1 MSKRSLF
8 WGNGTGKLGEAVYY
22 RAGGE
27 QRTRTYVK
35 NVKNPKSRQQALQR
49 TKFNNVVGAYKALS
63 SAVKSFYTTRNANQS
78 PFNAFFRKNWG
89 INNWVA
95 SKDITNRNEG
105 VMLGFY
111 VANGDFD
118 FSTDLKVSKATN
130 LQNKYFHV
138 LSINAGSFTTTGG
151 AEQQKSVPD
160 GKAMYELLV
169 GTSNPYNLPAEFN
182 VTVIEVLQGQE
193 CQGAMVATMKCS
205 ATSTDKFR
213 CIQNGVG
220 WKQPTA
226 AELESLIQ
234 VAEGVLSPGELG
246 EPGAYNNVTAISVG
260 KGYESEAAVAA
271 GHAIVIS
278 FKDAAGKKCTRSVIA
293 YGQALSE
300 TARDYTP
307 IGDAGKAIISQ
318 YEVVSSLI
326 E

>member
-63 SAVKSFYTTRNANQS
+63 AAVKSFYTSRNANQS

-89 INNWVA
+89 VNNWVA

-118 FSTDLKVSKATN
+118 FNTDLKVKKATN

-138 LSINAGSFTTTGG
+138 LSINAGSFTTVGG

-213 CIQNGVG
+213 CVQNGVG
-220 WKQPTA
+220 WAQPTA
-226 AELESLIQ
+226 AALESLVQ
-234 VAEGVLSPGELG
+234 VAEGVLAPGELG
-246 EPGAYNNVTAISVG
+246 VPGTYSNVTALAIG
-260 KGYESEAAVAA
+260 KAYESEAAFAA
-271 GHAIVIS
+271 GHAFVIS
-278 FKDAAGKKCTRSVIA
+278 FKDAAGKKCTRSVIS

-300 TARDYTP
+300 TAGDYTP
-307 IGDAGKAIISQ
+307 SAEAGRAIISQ

>member
-8 WGNGTGKLGEAVYY
+8 WGNGSGKLGEAVFY

-27 QRTRTYVK
+27 QRTRTYIK
-35 NVKNPKSRQQALQR
+35 TVKNPKSYQQALQR

-63 SAVKSFYTTRNANQS
+63 SAVKSFYNNRNANQS

-89 INNWVA
+89 VSLWVA
-95 SKDITNRNEG
+95 SKDITSRNEG
-105 VMLGFY
+105 VMQGFY
-111 VANGDFD
+111 VADGNFD
-118 FSTDLKVSKATN
+118 FNTTLNVASATN
-130 LQNKYFHV
+130 LENKFYHV
-138 LSINAGSFTTTGG
+138 LSINPGSFTTVGG
-151 AEQQKSVPD
+151 NEGQKAVPD

-169 GTSNPYNLPAEFN
+169 GTTNPYNLPAEFN

-193 CQGAMVATMKCS
+193 CQGAMIATMKCS

-220 WKQPTA
+220 WEPPTA
-226 AELESLIQ
+226 AALESLVQ
-234 VAEGVLSPGELG
+234 VAEGVLNPGELG
-246 EPGAYNNVTAISVG
+246 VPGTYNNVTALAIG
-260 KGYESEAAVAA
+260 KGYESEAAFAA

-278 FKDAAGKKCTRSVIA
+278 FKDASGKQCTRSVIA
-293 YGQALSE
+293 YGQSLSE
-300 TARDYTP
+300 TANDYTP
-307 IGDAGKAIISQ
+307 NAEAGKAIISQ

>member
-8 WGNGTGKLGEAVYY
+8 WGNGSGKLGEAVFY

-35 NVKNPKSRQQALQR
+35 TVKNPKSYQQALQR

-63 SAVKSFYTTRNANQS
+63 TAVKSFYTNKNANQS
-78 PFNAFFRKNWG
+78 PFNAFFRQNWG
-89 INNWVA
+89 VNLWVA
-95 SKDITNRNEG
+95 SKYMTSRNEG
-105 VMLGFY
+105 VMQGFY

-118 FSTDLKVSKATN
+118 FNTSLNVAAASN
-130 LQNKYFHV
+130 LENKYYHV
-138 LSINAGSFTTTGG
+138 LSIAPGTFTTVGG

-169 GTSNPYNLPAEFN
+169 GTTNPYNLPAEFN

-193 CQGAMVATMKCS
+193 CQGAMIATMKCS

-220 WKQPTA
+220 WEPPTDD
-226 AELESLIQ
+226 ELDGLVK
-234 VAEGVLSPGELG
+234 VAEGVLDAGSLG
-246 EPGAYNNVTAISVG
+246 EPGHYNNVTALAIG
-260 KGYESEAAVAA
+260 KGYASEAEFAA
-271 GHAIVIS
+271 GHALVIS
-278 FKDAAGKKCTRSVIA
+278 FKDASGKKCTRSVIA
-293 YGQALSE
+293 YGQSLSQI
-300 TARDYTP
+300 AHDYTP
-307 IGDAGKAIISQ
+307 DTEGGKAIISQ